1 MRSKEGDVLNK
12 KNKIK
17 YDSEYISYVE
27 NGDSAAVFIVRD
39 IVKSINTSG
48 VWIDVLSTSGYKN
61 EYCKWDFSSI
71 TIELFPR
78 KIKPVYPEY
87 ASIEDKKYITWKTA
101 NEDISEQRKKGYKGK
116 RFVICPKL
124 VNKNQGKTKIVEKIW
139 NKKFN
144 QYIPKDWARSA
155 DCEVHKKKIPVN
167 PKWEY
172 HIISIKKL

>member
-1 MRSKEGDVLNK
+1 MQKMNKLNEK
-12 KNKIK
+12 KN
-17 YDSEYISYVE
+17 DPEYISYLQ

-39 IVKSINTSG
+39 IVKSVNTSG
-48 VWIDVLSTSGYKN
+48 MWIDILSTSGGKN
-61 EYCKWDFSSI
+61 EYGKWDFSSI

-87 ASIEDKKYITWKTA
+87 SSIADEKYITWKTA
-101 NEDISEQRKKGYKGK
+101 NEDISKQRKKGYKGK

-144 QYIPKDWARSA
+144 QYVPK
-155 DCEVHKKKIPVN
+155 H
-167 PKWEY
+167 
-172 HIISIKKL
+172 